1 MYSFGHET
9 RFNGNNK
16 SLNEKFYEIPTTK
29 TMRST
34 AFGYG
39 TKFDFSESGRKRAT
53 PAPNHYN

>member
-1 MYSFGHET
+1 MYSFGHEA
-9 RFNGNNK
+9 RFSGNNK

-39 TKFDFSESGRKRAT
+39 SKFDFSE
-53 PAPNHYN
+53 